1 MCVTA
6 MRSAKDGCTGSAGS
20 RHTGHT
26 CSLLVSSHVL
36 MQFSVCA
43 GGVRLRKE
51 KRCEVGRRGDGR
63 PQKAWPQTVSHAL
76 ARVPVQMGHVSA
88 ARVSA
93 SMPCTAVLYVV
104 IVHTQSH
111 TRSHTRNEV

>member
-1 MCVTA
+1 
-6 MRSAKDGCTGSAGS
+6 MR
-20 RHTGHT
+20 R
-26 CSLLVSSHVL
+26 
-36 MQFSVCA
+36 
-43 GGVRLRKE
+43 
-51 KRCEVGRRGDGR
+51 EVGR

-104 IVHTQSH
+104 IVHT
-111 TRSHTRNEV
+111 RSHALGPSLCQGVSFFTPHFVCVRE